1 MTESYI
7 HTRRLAQFLEMDAM
21 GKVEIKKTVEK
32 SVPRELSYH
41 DFDGKIVNARELLL
55 SEGIQGTTLIPT
67 EIYATVIEG
76 SEPARCFRDALP
88 IYRMAGTTMKMPY
101 GETGTYAPIVAEG
114 AEIPAQD
121 QTYTAATFT
130 ATKYAVRP
138 VITNEMVEDAQ
149 FDIIASEV
157 RKAGWRME
165 NALNY
170 LALDQICDNH
180 GNATSCGTA
189 GATPLIFAATL
200 VAEIVADGFT
210 PDTLIVSPGYLGLS
224 MAEAIPFTNQ
234 YAVDVIR
241 SGSIG
246 NIMGC
251 KTFLLGI
258 AETTSGSHVW
268 GFSSSGYV
276 GAMMYD
282 SRAAGAIGMRRD
294 ITVDR
299 YADSIRQ
306 MQGVSVS
313 ARWDVQPFI
322 ANAVGVVTY

>member
-21 GKVEIKKTVEK
+21 GKVELKKTVEK

-41 DFDGKIVNARELLL
+41 DFDGKIVNARELLV

-76 SEPARCFRDALP
+76 SEPARCFREALP
-88 IYRMAGTTMKMPY
+88 VYRMNGMTMKMPY

-157 RKAGWRME
+157 RKSGYRME

-170 LALDQICDNH
+170 LALDQILDNH
-180 GNATSCGTA
+180 GNESDCGSG
-189 GATPLIFAATL
+189 GATPLIFAAKA
-200 VAEIVADGFT
+200 VALIQADGFS
-210 PDTLIVSPGYLGLS
+210 PDTLIVSPEFLGLT

-234 YAVDVIR
+234 YAVEVIK
-241 SGSIG
+241 SGRIG

-251 KTFLLGI
+251 STYLLGI

-268 GFSSSGYV
+268 GFSTNDYV
-276 GAMMYD
+276 GALMYD
-282 SRAAGAIGMRRD
+282 SRAVGAIGMRRD

-313 ARWDVQPFI
+313 ARWDVEPFI
-322 ANAVGVVTY
+322 ANASSTIIY